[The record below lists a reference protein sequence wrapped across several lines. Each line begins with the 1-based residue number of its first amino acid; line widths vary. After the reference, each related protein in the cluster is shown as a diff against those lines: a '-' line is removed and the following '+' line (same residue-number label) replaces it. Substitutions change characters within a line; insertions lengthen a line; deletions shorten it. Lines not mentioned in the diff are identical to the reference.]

1 MSPFRFI
8 SPKWL
13 AHRIAREYRRP
24 TTLIGKVLI
33 EKYREWVAR
42 NNKIST
48 DEKMLAVYDLQVA
61 PITFN
66 FAEFLVLA
74 NLECHSRG
82 LTEYEI
88 LLVPRTVEKVLG
100 GEYDLIHDEASKA
113 WRLRQIIMPLVFM
126 SPMCRGVRLLS
137 NRDQISEALQGVQV
151 FPLAYS
157 KNNWQVADHSRIYR
171 ELSVEYVGLYPGDQ
185 SLRYIDRWIDTH
197 ANGRIVISLTIRQQ
211 KYDLKRNTRLQEA
224 VIFLHWVKEQGFFP
238 VVIPDTDAAP
248 EGLQGSDGLCV
259 FGELAWNVELRAAF
273 YQRAAMNFFMPNGS
287 LGLAMFNQ
295 KVRYAIMGYRY
306 GASAHDMMR
315 MGLREGDNL
324 RFASEGQLLVWS
336 EDSLTE
342 YMRIFQKFRAEGFL
356 G

>member
-1 MSPFRFI
+1 MSPFRFT

-24 TTLIGKVLI
+24 TTRLGKVLF
-33 EKYREWVAR
+33 EKSREFVAR
-42 NNKIST
+42 NNKFTT
-48 DEKMLAVYDLQVA
+48 DAKMLAVYDLQVA

-74 NLECHSRG
+74 NIECCNRG

-88 LLVPRTVEKVLG
+88 LLVPRTFEEVLG

-137 NRDQISEALQGVQV
+137 NRGQISEALQGVQV
-151 FPLAYS
+151 FPQAYS
-157 KNNWQVADHSRIYR
+157 KNHWQVADHTRIYR
-171 ELSVEYVGLYPGDQ
+171 ELTCGYIGLYPGDQ
-185 SLRYIDRWIDTH
+185 SLGYIDRWIRVN
-197 ANGRIVISLTIRQQ
+197 ANGRTVISLTIRQQ

-224 VIFLHWVKEQGFFP
+224 FIFLQWVKEQGFFP
-238 VVIPDTDAAP
+238 VIIPDTDAAP
-248 EGLQGSDGLCV
+248 EGLQGGDGLCV

-287 LGLAMFNQ
+287 LGLAIFNQ
-295 KVRYAIMGYRY
+295 KVRYAIMGY
-306 GASAHDMMR
+306 GNGVNAFDMMR
-315 MGLREGDNL
+315 MGLKEGDNL
-324 RFASEGQLLVWS
+324 RFASEGQFLVWQ

-342 YMRIFQKFRAEGFL
+342 YKRIFQKFRAEGFL
-356 G
+356 D